1 MEASIDPRRP
11 SGYALFCG
19 PDLILPPA
27 WEEGRP
33 GLPVFEALP
42 FVPDG
47 AEAAAP
53 SGGASEGAAPAAD
66 SRAADCGPTAVA
78 LAANGYGAL
87 FHAEGRHYVAMEV
100 DEGAAAGI
108 TGARRLPTRQY
119 IGAANEVSAAF
130 ALKAAAYAHWAY
142 GARRCSF
149 CGTHLVPGRGRDDEG
164 ARVCPACGRAFFPR
178 ISPAV
183 IVLVS
188 RGDTMLLAHNAKF
201 PSGRHGLIAGF
212 VEPGE
217 TLEETVRREVMEEAG
232 IEIGEPRY
240 LRSQPWPFPDSLMLA
255 FEADYRSGEA
265 RPDGVEID
273 SLGWFFPDALPDIP
287 PKGSVARALIER
299 FIDARKPARS

>member
-1 MEASIDPRRP
+1 METFIDARRP

-19 PDLILPPA
+19 PDLILPPS

-33 GLPVFEALP
+33 GLPVFWELP
-42 FVPDG
+42 LAPDG

-53 SGGASEGAAPAAD
+53 AGGTPAGAAPAAG
-66 SRAADCGPTAVA
+66 SLAAAAAA
-78 LAANGYGAL
+78 LAANAYGAL
-87 FHAEGRHYVAMEV
+87 FHAEGRHYVAVEV

-108 TGARRLPTRQY
+108 AGARRLPTRQY
-119 IGAANEVSAAF
+119 IGAADEASAAF

-164 ARVCPACGRAFFPR
+164 ARVCPACGRAYFPR

-188 RGDTMLLAHNAKF
+188 RGDEMLLAHNAKF

-255 FEADYRSGEA
+255 FEAEYRSGEA
-265 RPDGVEID
+265 RPDGAEID
-273 SLGWFFPDALPDIP
+273 SLGWFSPDALPDIP
-287 PKGSVARALIER
+287 PRGSVARSLIER

>member
-1 MEASIDPRRP
+1 MESFIDARRP

-19 PDLILPPA
+19 PDLLLPPA
-27 WEEGRP
+27 WEEGRL
-33 GLPVFEALP
+33 GLPVFGELP
-42 FVPDG
+42 FAPDA
-47 AEAAAP
+47 AEAAEP
-53 SGGASEGAAPAAD
+53 VGGALEGAAPAAG
-66 SRAADCGPTAVA
+66 SLAAAAIAANA

-87 FHAEGRHYVAMEV
+87 FHAGGRHYVAVEV
-100 DEGAAAGI
+100 GEGALPEIA
-108 TGARRLPTRQY
+108 GARRMPTRQY
-119 IGAANEVSAAF
+119 IGAADEASAAF

-149 CGTHLVPGRGRDDEG
+149 CGAHLLPGRGRDDEG
-164 ARVCPACGRAFFPR
+164 ARVCPSCGRAYFPR

-188 RGDTMLLAHNAKF
+188 RGDEMLLAHNAKF

-265 RPDGVEID
+265 RPDGFEID
-273 SLGWFFPDALPDIP
+273 SLGWFSPGALPDIP
-287 PKGSVARALIER
+287 PKGSVARSLIER
-299 FIDARKPARS
+299 FITSRKPARS

>member
-1 MEASIDPRRP
+1 MEAFIDARQP

-19 PDLILPPA
+19 PDLILPPS

-33 GLPVFEALP
+33 GLPVFGELP
-42 FVPDG
+42 LAPDG
-47 AEAAAP
+47 AEAAGPA
-53 SGGASEGAAPAAD
+53 GGTPAGAAPAAGTL
-66 SRAADCGPTAVA
+66 AADAAAA
-78 LAANGYGAL
+78 LAANAYGAL
-87 FHAEGRHYVAMEV
+87 FHAEGRHYVAVEV
-100 DEGAAAGI
+100 DEGAVAGI

-119 IGAANEVSAAF
+119 IGAADEACAAF

-149 CGTHLVPGRGRDDEG
+149 CGAHLVPGHGRDDEG
-164 ARVCPACGRAFFPR
+164 ARVCPSCGRAYFPR

-188 RGDTMLLAHNAKF
+188 RGDEMLLAHNAKF

-255 FEADYRSGEA
+255 FEAEYRSGEA
-265 RPDGVEID
+265 RPDGAEID
-273 SLGWFFPDALPDIP
+273 SLGWFSPDALPDIP
-287 PKGSVARALIER
+287 PRGSVARSLIER

>member
-1 MEASIDPRRP
+1 MEAFIDARQP

-19 PDLILPPA
+19 PDLILPPS

-33 GLPVFEALP
+33 GLPVFGELP
-42 FVPDG
+42 LAPDG
-47 AEAAAP
+47 ADAAAP
-53 SGGASEGAAPAAD
+53 AGGTPAGAAPAAGTL
-66 SRAADCGPTAVA
+66 AADAAAA
-78 LAANGYGAL
+78 LAANAYGAL
-87 FHAEGRHYVAMEV
+87 FHAEGRHYVAVEV
-100 DEGAAAGI
+100 DEGAVAGI

-119 IGAANEVSAAF
+119 IGAADEACAAF

-149 CGTHLVPGRGRDDEG
+149 CGAHLVPGHGRDDEG
-164 ARVCPACGRAFFPR
+164 ARVCPSCGRAYFPR

-188 RGDTMLLAHNAKF
+188 RGDEMLLAHNAKF

-255 FEADYRSGEA
+255 FEAEYRSGEA
-265 RPDGVEID
+265 RPDGAEID
-273 SLGWFFPDALPDIP
+273 SLGWFSPDALPDIP
-287 PKGSVARALIER
+287 PRGSVARSLIER

>member
-1 MEASIDPRRP
+1 MESFIDARRP

-19 PDLILPPA
+19 PDLILPPS

-33 GLPVFEALP
+33 GLPVFGELP
-42 FVPDG
+42 FAPDA

-53 SGGASEGAAPAAD
+53 AGAAQAAD
-66 SRAADCGPTAVA
+66 S
-78 LAANGYGAL
+78 LAANAYGAL
-87 FHAEGRHYVAMEV
+87 FHAEGRHFVAVEV
-100 DEGAAAGI
+100 DEGALARIA
-108 TGARRLPTRQY
+108 GARRLPTRQY
-119 IGAANEVSAAF
+119 IGAADEASAAF

-149 CGTHLVPGRGRDDEG
+149 CGAHLVPGHGRDDEG

-188 RGDTMLLAHNAKF
+188 RGDEMLLAHNAKF
-201 PSGRHGLIAGF
+201 PAGRHGLIAGF

-255 FEADYRSGEA
+255 FEAEYRSGEA
-265 RPDGVEID
+265 RPDGAEID
-273 SLGWFFPDALPDIP
+273 SLGWFSPDALPDIP
-287 PKGSVARALIER
+287 PKGSVARALIDR
-299 FIDARKPARS
+299 FIASRKPARS